1 MVATSSFVGEKAFK
15 NKFKHNKYIL
25 NKYIDKHWFDL
36 NLAK

>member
-15 NKFKHNKYIL
+15 NKFKHNKY
-25 NKYIDKHWFDL
+25 KFYKHWFDL